1 MRSAS
6 PGRRSVVPTAATFRR
21 STRWYRWRSPTTANV
36 VVDTCG
42 PRPQGFPFVFTGDSV
57 DTLVLLQD
65 PYPAG
70 RSLANIEGCTGGGR
84 FRFAATAGTTYTIM
98 VDGVGNTGVHG
109 VGPIE
114 LRIRRA
120 APPVNDRFDSAQSL
134 RSTLPISLTVSNIDA
149 DIEAGEPVRPGPFTS
164 VWYRWTP
171 RESGSVVVE
180 TCGADFDTELA
191 VYTGQRIDALTVE
204 ASNDNWCA
212 QRDGLFSVASLVRF
226 DAVAGTTYLISAGSA
241 FRETRGTIPLLIRWA
256 QPPANDDF
264 ADAHRLTAPRV
275 VAASNLDSTAEPGEP
290 PLTSTEGRTVWFRWT
305 PRSSTRVAIDTCD
318 SSIGTAL
325 GVYTGD
331 ILAELRTVAV
341 SGAAVCGS
349 RSLVVFDAIAGMTYS
364 IAVAGVQDLFFTPG
378 VEGDIRLRFHCADG
392 PCT

>member
-1 MRSAS
+1 M
-6 PGRRSVVPTAATFRR
+6 
-21 STRWYRWRSPTTANV
+21 
-36 VVDTCG
+36 
-42 PRPQGFPFVFTGDSV
+42 
-57 DTLVLLQD
+57 
-65 PYPAG
+65 
-70 RSLANIEGCTGGGR
+70 
-84 FRFAATAGTTYTIM
+84 
-98 VDGVGNTGVHG
+98 
-109 VGPIE
+109 
-114 LRIRRA
+114 
-120 APPVNDRFDSAQSL
+120 
-134 RSTLPISLTVSNIDA
+134 
-149 DIEAGEPVRPGPFTS
+149 
-164 VWYRWTP
+164 
-171 RESGSVVVE
+171 VE

-275 VAASNLDSTAEPGEP
+275 VAASNLDSTAEPGEL

-305 PRSSTRVAIDTCD
+305 PRSSTLVAIDTCD